1 MEQHKIFKIQLKIP
15 IELLKEQE
23 QKEQKEH
30 LYNINTHS
38 ISINAT
44 EIDIQLPI
52 YLYTNYINPKDFSL
66 ENLPTNLTISTI
78 SATGK
83 INCKT
88 LLSNMWQYMKLHTD
102 SILTIMY
109 DGKVRSLL
117 KAPFTKKKKRCFV
130 NQITMEIRV
139 NTEKKI
145 NIKIFRNGSFQ
156 MSGCKS
162 IDDCNIILNK
172 LITRLKTTLAIR
184 ENDKFVDVPF
194 LEDLTDEEIR
204 VHGFKID
211 MINSNFSVG
220 YNINRDSLFNILKN
234 KNVNCRYEPLI
245 HACVNIKLPK
255 YDNDLNIK
263 TPSIFVFQSG
273 NIIITGA
280 RNKDQIINSY
290 NYIMT
295 ILNENYDKI
304 VKKDI
309 MNILDSSDIK
319 EILEEL
325 EILHAEEKEKELDII
340 DDDNIIV

>member
-1 MEQHKIFKIQLKIP
+1 MEQCNILKIP
-15 IELLKEQE
+15 LKIPKDLLNNNGQIHTINSKSI
-23 QKEQKEH
+23 
-30 LYNINTHS
+30 NINET
-38 ISINAT
+38 N
-44 EIDIQLPI
+44 IDIQIPEFS
-52 YLYTNYINPKDFSL
+52 NYINSNDFL
-66 ENLPTNLTISTI
+66 LDNLPTDLSISTI

-88 LLSNMWQYMKLHTD
+88 LLGNIWQYMKLHND

-130 NQITMEIRV
+130 NQLTMEIRV
-139 NTEKKI
+139 YGDKKI

-162 IDDCNIILNK
+162 IYDCNIIINK
-172 LITRLKTTLAIR
+172 LISRLTSTLAIR
-184 ENDKFVDVPF
+184 ENNKFIDIPF
-194 LEDLTDEEIR
+194 LEDVPIEGIK
-204 VHGFKID
+204 VYGFKID
-211 MINSNFSVG
+211 MINSNFGVG
-220 YNINRDSLFNILKN
+220 YNINRDSLFNILRGMG
-234 KNVNCRYEPLI
+234 VTCRYEPLV

-255 YDNDLNIK
+255 NDDDINIK

-280 RNKDQIINSY
+280 RYREQIIKSY

-304 VKKDI
+304 IKKDI

-319 EILEEL
+319 DILEEL
-325 EILHAEEKEKELDII
+325 ENLNTDEKEII
-340 DDDNIIV
+340 EDDNIIV